1 MKPLTDSERELIR
14 YSYIDGL
21 RQDTRQ
27 KMKVVTLV
35 LTCAASLVLGL
46 IYHFLTR

>member
-35 LTCAASLVLGL
+35 LGL